1 MTIQHDFAAVN
12 DESIHFAHCGRGAD
26 KSASPIIFLHG
37 FPAFWY
43 VWKNELEQFGQT
55 MWAIAPDGRG
65 VNRSSKPA
73 DVSAYQIEHLAADI
87 IGLADHL
94 GIEQFVLVG
103 HDWGGALAWEV
114 AQRYPARVSHLI
126 VANAPPWAAFMHSLA
141 TIPEQRQAS
150 EYMDR
155 LKAETAEEVFL
166 ANNSERLWE
175 VSFAPLVGR
184 GHFSDAH
191 KEHFL
196 NCWQTPGSLTGF
208 LNWYRANV
216 PPFDE
221 IDGEKFRPN
230 SSNRIKT
237 KTLLLW
243 GEAERAFT
251 RPLLETIPQYCEQLE
266 IQIVP
271 GANHWIHL
279 EQPKLFAEAIQ
290 QFIKS

>member
-1 MTIQHDFAAVN
+1 
-12 DESIHFAHCGRGAD
+12 
-26 KSASPIIFLHG
+26 
-37 FPAFWY
+37 
-43 VWKNELEQFGQT
+43 

-73 DVSAYQIEHLAADI
+73 DVSAYQIKNLAADI

-103 HDWGGALAWEV
+103 HDWGGALAWKV
-114 AQRYPARVSHLI
+114 AQRYPDRVSHLI

-141 TIPEQRQAS
+141 TMSEQRQAS

-184 GHFSDAH
+184 GHYSDEH

-216 PPFDE
+216 PSFDE
-221 IDGEKFRPN
+221 IDVEKYRPN
-230 SSNRIKT
+230 TDNQVKT

-243 GEAERAFT
+243 GEDERAFT

-271 GANHWIHL
+271 RANHWIHL

>member
-1 MTIQHDFAAVN
+1 MTLQQDFAAVN
-12 DESIHFAHCGRGAD
+12 GETLHYAHFGSRAD
-26 KSASPIIFLHG
+26 KSATPIIFLHG

-43 VWKNELEQFGQT
+43 VWKDQLEQFGQT

-65 VNRSSKPA
+65 INLSSKPA
-73 DVSAYQIEHLAADI
+73 DVSAYQIKNLAADV

-114 AQRYPARVSHLI
+114 ALHYFRRVSYLI

-141 TIPEQRQAS
+141 TMPEQRQAS

-166 ANNSERLWE
+166 TNNAKRLWE
-175 VSFAPLVGR
+175 VSFAPLVER
-184 GHFSDAH
+184 GHYSDIH
-191 KEHFL
+191 KEHYL
-196 NCWQTPGSLTGF
+196 DCWQTPGSLTGF

-221 IDGEKFRPN
+221 IAGSNYRPN
-230 SSNRIKT
+230 PDNQILT

-243 GEAERAFT
+243 GGR
-251 RPLLETIPQYCEQLE
+251 
-266 IQIVP
+266 
-271 GANHWIHL
+271 
-279 EQPKLFAEAIQ
+279 
-290 QFIKS
+290 